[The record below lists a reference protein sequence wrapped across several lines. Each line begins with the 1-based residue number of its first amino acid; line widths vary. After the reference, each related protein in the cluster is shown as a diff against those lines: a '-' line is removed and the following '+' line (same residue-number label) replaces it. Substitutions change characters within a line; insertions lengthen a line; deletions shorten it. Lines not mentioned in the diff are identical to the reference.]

1 MSLQFKFSV
10 HPCILIRLCCL
21 IFFSKYLFI
30 SLAALNVKFTWYL
43 HSLSIHSLNFFFI
56 SGHLLHTPYNSNF
69 FQEDLSYLDSTV
81 FTRQNAHSNWGG
93 RGGGVNT
100 KAPCNF
106 SSREGVRNCDK
117 LMFCVLLQLAPTTL
131 CTSEYDHFVKKS
143 FIKWL
148 SIFFF
153 IIWFHTIYVM

>member
-1 MSLQFKFSV
+1 MS
-10 HPCILIRLCCL
+10 ILCLYFYVTPIQIQCSSLYIIRLCCL

-30 SLAALNVKFTWYL
+30 SLAALNVKFAWYL

-93 RGGGVNT
+93 QGGGGLILT
-100 KAPCNF
+100 LIG
-106 SSREGVRNCDK
+106 GVGGRVLILKPLAILAQGRVLGTVTNWCFVF
-117 LMFCVLLQLAPTTL
+117 FC
-131 CTSEYDHFVKKS
+131 S
-143 FIKWL
+143 
-148 SIFFF
+148 
-153 IIWFHTIYVM
+153 